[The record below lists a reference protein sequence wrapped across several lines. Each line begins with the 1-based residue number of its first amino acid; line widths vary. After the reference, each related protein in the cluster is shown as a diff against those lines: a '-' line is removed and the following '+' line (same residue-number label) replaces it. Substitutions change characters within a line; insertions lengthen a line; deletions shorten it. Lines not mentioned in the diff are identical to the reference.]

1 MIKCVVFSSAVYE
14 IFLQISGLKFLIDN
28 KKINLEEIE
37 CYYGTSAG
45 AIISVMCCLGIKYE
59 IIYNYVVERP
69 WHKLLNIDA
78 EKIINSY
85 QNCGVFDKYVFVEGL
100 KPLFKLADIPIDIN
114 LKNFFLKT
122 KKKLNIFSSNTSDF
136 SIKKFNYETDPELSV
151 IDALYMS
158 CSIPVIFKP
167 MKYKGTIFNDGAL
180 LCRFPINEAILAEK
194 YKEQEI
200 IGILLDNKFSVNTV
214 ISNNNLFEY
223 VTSYLTNY
231 IEKKVLV
238 TDIVNNN
245 INILNIERRN
255 NTEPYGYK
263 LMSDIEF
270 RKESMSLVE
279 KDYNLFVENL

>member
-1 MIKCVVFSSAVYE
+1 MIKCLVFSSAAYE
-14 IFLQISGLKFLIDN
+14 VFLQIAGLKYLIDN
-28 KKINLEEIE
+28 KIINLEEIE

-45 AIISVMCCLGIKYE
+45 ALISVLCCMGIDYDVIYDY
-59 IIYNYVVERP
+59 IIERP

-85 QNCGVFDKYVFVEGL
+85 QNCGVFDKNVFIEGF
-100 KPLFKLADIPIDIN
+100 KPLFKLAEISIDIN
-114 LKNFFLKT
+114 LYDFYVKT
-122 KKKLNIFSSNTSDF
+122 KKKLNIFSSNTTDF
-136 SIKKFNYETDPELSV
+136 SIKKFNYETEPELSL

-158 CSIPVIFKP
+158 SSVPVIFKP

-180 LCRFPINEAILAEK
+180 LCRFPINEAILSGK
-194 YKEQEI
+194 YKEKEI
-200 IGILLDNKFSVNTV
+200 IGIALDNRFSLYMG
-214 ISNNNLFEY
+214 ISDKNLFEY

-255 NTEPYGYK
+255 NTESYCYK
-263 LMSDIEF
+263 LLSDIEF
-270 RKESMSLVE
+270 RKESMLLVE